1 MIVHVNGARK
11 VYGTDWKLLEGDNRY
26 LEFFS
31 VDVQA
36 LDLVTVTLTSE
47 NQVPDTVTF
56 NIFKDMKDVNAVY
69 RAGEQSTAVLTQQLD
84 NSDDHVY
91 VDDVTKLSTP
101 NLELGHYG
109 IVMIGGERILYRYKH
124 TDDNSVSG
132 LRRGTAGTP
141 VTTHIVGSEVIN
153 QGAESYLD
161 WEYGRSWYAIDG
173 KPLTATDT
181 IPAKFL
187 RRAS

>member
-1 MIVHVNGARK
+1 
-11 VYGTDWKLLEGDNRY
+11 
-26 LEFFS
+26 
-31 VDVQA
+31 
-36 LDLVTVTLTSE
+36 
-47 NQVPDTVTF
+47 
-56 NIFKDMKDVNAVY
+56 MKDVNAVY